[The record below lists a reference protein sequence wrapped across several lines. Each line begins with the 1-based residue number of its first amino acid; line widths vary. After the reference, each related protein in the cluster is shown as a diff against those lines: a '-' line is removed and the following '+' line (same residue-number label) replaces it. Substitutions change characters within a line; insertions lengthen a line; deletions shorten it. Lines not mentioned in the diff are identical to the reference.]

1 MLPKEVIRR
10 LLLKEVNKIPSLQQ
24 QLDLIISKIQKK
36 YIPSAMKKEV
46 SWESKTTMQKHVIE
60 DVYDKYN
67 SSYDN
72 KYHMGGLLDI
82 ENIET
87 KMIDD
92 NTLRIENIRK
102 DEESGR
108 LVTPVVEFGKGYYT
122 DWLDERIGAR
132 PFIYNTFEEL
142 KNGKALIALK
152 KGLLRQGLNVK

>member
-1 MLPKEVIRR
+1 M
-10 LLLKEVNKIPSLQQ
+10 PSLAD
-24 QLDLIISKIQKK
+24 QLKLIEQKLKTK

-46 SWESKTTMQKHVIE
+46 SWESQTTMQKHVVS
-60 DVYDKYN
+60 DVYDV
-67 SSYDN
+67 YDSQDEN

-87 KMIDD
+87 KMIDN

-108 LVTPVVEFGKGYYT
+108 LVAPVIETGKGYYH
-122 DWLDERIGAR
+122 DWLDERIGKREFVKETA
-132 PFIYNTFEEL
+132 NEL
-142 KNGKALIALK
+142 RNGKAKDALK